1 MKRSIYNSLIMIAS
15 IIIGM
20 LFFAFYHHWIII
32 QLPWTTYSYES
43 SNPKL
48 GTKQTLTIYFFD
60 GAQEKTEPKE
70 LVWSDDEQMNLT
82 YLVRSWLTM
91 LYEENITPRKILLI
105 TTIINPHT
113 HEALI
118 SFDRSLFP
126 KEFSLHT
133 KYLLI
138 ESLLKTIRQSS
149 LSVTSVRFLAHHEPM
164 TDQHLSFL
172 TPWPI
177 TGFKDEPR
185 ITIPASNNKKDI
197 TIMFDPAGDINT
209 PGRMLGN
216 YTEQSLAVN
225 IAKILKKQLEH
236 DHSSLT
242 VLLSHDSNES
252 VMPITKANDSNIKP
266 VDLFIHLTLNQTT
279 SKTFSLGIYHYLTN
293 QKDFLDT
300 RNNNELVLTPYTY
313 AHLGN
318 VMVNAYLTRT
328 LAQNHP
334 EITTHAA
341 MPLKPLVG
349 ITAPALVIEI
359 GLANVDVWPDLI
371 PLLNTIINEATTLL

>member
-1 MKRSIYNSLIMIAS
+1 MKRSLYNSLIISTS
-15 IIIGM
+15 IITGM

-43 SNPKL
+43 SNQKL
-48 GTKQTLTIYFFD
+48 GTKQTLTVYFFD
-60 GAQEKTEPKE
+60 GAQQKSEPKE

-82 YLVRSWLTM
+82 YLVRSWLTI

-105 TTIINPHT
+105 TAIINPHT

-138 ESLLKTIRQSS
+138 ESLLKTIHASS

-164 TDQHLSFL
+164 LDQHLSFL

-185 ITIPASNNKKDI
+185 IAIPESTHKRDI
-197 TIMFDPAGDINT
+197 TLMLDPAGDANT
-209 PGRMLGN
+209 PGRMIGN
-216 YTEQSLAVN
+216 YTEQSLANN
-225 IAKILKKQLEH
+225 IAKALKKQLES
-236 DHSSLT
+236 SSLT
-242 VLLSHDSNES
+242 ILISHDNNQTLSS
-252 VMPITKANDSNIKP
+252 IAKAQATNTQP
-266 VDLFIHLTLNQTT
+266 VDLFIHLTIGQAA
-279 SKTFSLGIYHYLTN
+279 SSLGVYHYVTSP
-293 QKDFLDT
+293 KDLSDNDK
-300 RNNNELVLTPYTY
+300 RNELTLAPYTY
-313 AHLGN
+313 AHLGSA
-318 VMVNAYLTRT
+318 MVSAYLTRT

-334 EITTHAA
+334 EITAYAA
-341 MPLKPLVG
+341 LPLRPLVG

-359 GLANVDVWPDLI
+359 GLANSNAWQDLM
-371 PLLNTIINEATTLL
+371 PLLSNIINEATTLL